1 MMPFHD
7 DDDDHA
13 LVRRIAEGDE
23 VALQLLYGRYRPALR
38 RYLWYQLDH
47 DLGQVEDALQETF
60 VSVWRAAATQR
71 DAASVAAWIFQ
82 IAHRHA
88 LQAHRASARR
98 PVADV
103 LLDDDSA
110 PTVASPEAA
119 IVARLSLDDAL
130 RALSAK
136 HRAVLY
142 LACVQGFAIDEVAE
156 ILAVP
161 AGTVKSRLSY
171 ARRAL
176 YDALQHEQMVEDA

>member
-1 MMPFHD
+1 MMPFRD
-7 DDDDHA
+7 DDADHA

-23 VALQLLYGRYRPALR
+23 AALQQLYGRYRPVLR

-60 VSVWRAAATQR
+60 VSIWRAAATQR
-71 DAASVAAWIFQ
+71 DPASVAAWIFQ

-88 LQAHRASARR
+88 LQAHRAVARR
-98 PVADV
+98 PLADV
-103 LLDDDSA
+103 LLDDDNA
-110 PTVASPEAA
+110 PAVASPEAA
-119 IVARLSLDDAL
+119 IIARLSLDDAL
-130 RALSAK
+130 RALSEK

-142 LACVQGFAIDEVAE
+142 LVCVQGFAIEEVAE

-176 YDALQHEQMVEDA
+176 QHALHAAQLLEDA